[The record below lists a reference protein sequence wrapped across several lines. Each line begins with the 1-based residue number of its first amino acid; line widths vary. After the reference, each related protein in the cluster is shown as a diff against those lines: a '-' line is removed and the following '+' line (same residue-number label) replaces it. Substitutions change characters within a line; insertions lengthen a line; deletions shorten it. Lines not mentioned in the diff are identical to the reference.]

1 MHDAVKQDSDF
12 ALSLIRGD
20 ALFRLERRIGLAP
33 EDSLG
38 VGRRAL
44 ALALFSWL
52 PIVLSALLSGRALPG
67 EAGEPLFQHFG
78 VQVRCLVAIPLF
90 VLAEGVAHGLT
101 MRLLPHFVRSGL
113 VSEAERPRLRE
124 VLTAVA
130 RLRDRTLPWVLIL
143 GAVIAWQ
150 ALGSGDSHEL
160 IWTGDDAAPA
170 RFGFGG
176 WWFAWVTRPIFLAL
190 LLGWL
195 WRLVLLCVL
204 FRRIGG
210 LDLQLVPTHPDRAA
224 GLGFLEKIPTLFSP
238 VVLGLSAVFAS
249 RWAHDVLYHD
259 VHVDSLR
266 LQMGAVV
273 VLSLLIF
280 LAPLLL
286 WLGPLAA
293 AKRRALLDYGAL
305 VGEHGRM
312 VRERWILRREVADD
326 ALLGAQEIGPVA
338 DTITLY
344 DAVRKQRVVP
354 IGAGSVLPIA
364 LAAALPMLP
373 VLAIEIPIRDLLLKL
388 LKTLA

>member
-1 MHDAVKQDSDF
+1 VRELTDVSQEADL

-20 ALFRLERRIGLAP
+20 ALFRLQRRIGLVP
-33 EDSLG
+33 EGGLG

-52 PIVLSALLSGRALPG
+52 PIAASALLAGRALPG
-67 EAGEPLFQHFG
+67 EAAEPLLQHFG

-101 MRLLPHFVRSGL
+101 TRLLPHFVRSGL
-113 VSEAERPRLRE
+113 VPEVELPRFRE
-124 VLTAVA
+124 ILVEVA
-130 RLRDRTLPWVLIL
+130 RLRDRTLPWVAIL
-143 GAVIAWQ
+143 GLVVASQ
-150 ALGSGDSHEL
+150 ALAASDRHEL
-160 IWTGDDAAPA
+160 LWMEGGAPA
-170 RFGFGG
+170 VGFGG
-176 WWFAWVTRPIFLAL
+176 WWFAWVTRPIFMAL
-190 LLGWL
+190 LLGWI

-204 FRRIGG
+204 FRRISA
-210 LDLQLVPTHPDRAA
+210 LDLSLVPTHPDRAA
-224 GLGFLEKIPTLFSP
+224 GLGFMEKVPTLFSP
-238 VVLGLSAVFAS
+238 VVLGVSAVFAS
-249 RWAHDVLYHD
+249 RWAHDVLYHG

-293 AKRRALLDYGAL
+293 AKRNALLDYGTL
-305 VGEHGRM
+305 VGEHGRL
-312 VRERWILRREVADD
+312 VRERWILRRKVADD

-338 DTITLY
+338 DTVTLY

-354 IGAGSVLPIA
+354 IGVPSLLAIA

-373 VLAIEIPIRDLLLKL
+373 VLAIEIPIRDLLLTL